1 METLPI
7 STIIVI
13 SSAVNVASLFE
24 LEGKSIETERTTW
37 SEFLNREKYFV
48 EKMPASE
55 EVNKSKRIGLWVSHT
70 GIRLRNLTSG

>member
-37 SEFLNREKYFV
+37 SEFLNREKDFV

-55 EVNKSKRIGLWVSHT
+55 EVNKSKRIGLWESHT
-70 GIRLRNLTSG
+70 GIRLRKLTSG